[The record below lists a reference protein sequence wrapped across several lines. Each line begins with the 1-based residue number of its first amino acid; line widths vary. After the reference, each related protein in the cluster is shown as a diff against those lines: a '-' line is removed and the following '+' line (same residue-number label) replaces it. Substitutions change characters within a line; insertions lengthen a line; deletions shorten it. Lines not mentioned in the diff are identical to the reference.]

1 VIERRRGD
9 LRGSRRRAIAIAVVM
24 LVAAACSGD
33 LPTSTPTRSTPTE
46 TPTSNTPASPSPDPS
61 PSGPAN
67 LAAVRIR
74 LVQVASV
81 EQPVALAV
89 RPGDPALYV
98 AEKTGRVVAIR
109 EGRVAGAPVVD
120 LTGRVSLGTEQGLL
134 GLAFSPDGRFLY
146 VNYTDVNGHTHVT
159 EFGMSG
165 GTAARA
171 SERDVLVVEQP
182 FVNHNGGNLA
192 FGPDGHLYIGLG
204 DGGSGGDPNGN
215 GQSLSA
221 LLGKMLRI
229 IPRPTG
235 GLPYGI
241 PPDNPFAD
249 RQGARP
255 EIWALGLRNPWRYS
269 FDRATGD
276 LWIGDVGQNS
286 WEEISVERA
295 GSDGGANFGW
305 NILEGSH
312 AFAGD
317 EVPGRAIGPVFEYP
331 HAEGGCTVIGGYV
344 YRGRA
349 IPALRGA
356 YVFGDLCIGELE
368 AIRMRNG
375 RVTGHR
381 VLGPVVENLSSFG
394 EDGSGELY
402 ALSLSGGVYR
412 LAPGG

>member
-1 VIERRRGD
+1 M
-9 LRGSRRRAIAIAVVM
+9 IAIAVVM
-24 LVAAACSGD
+24 VVTAACAGD
-33 LPTSTPTRSTPTE
+33 PPTATPTRATATLSPV
-46 TPTSNTPASPSPDPS
+46 PNMPASPTPAPPPPEPS
-61 PSGPAN
+61 S
-67 LAAVRIR
+67 LASVRIR
-74 LVQVASV
+74 LVRLATV

-89 RPGDPALYV
+89 RAGDPALYV

-109 EGRVAGAPVVD
+109 GGTADGTPVVN

-134 GLAFSPDGRFLY
+134 GLTFSPDGRFLY
-146 VNYTDVNGHTHVT
+146 LNYTDVNGHTHVT
-159 EFGMSG
+159 EFAMRGRV
-165 GTAARA
+165 AAPS

-182 FVNHNGGNLA
+182 FANHNGGNLV

-204 DGGSGGDPNGN
+204 DGGSGGDPSGN
-215 GQSLSA
+215 GQSLST

-241 PPDNPFAD
+241 PPDNPFVD
-249 RQGARP
+249 RRGARP
-255 EIWALGLRNPWRYS
+255 EIWAIGFRNPWRYS

-295 GSDGGANFGW
+295 GSAGGANFGW

-312 AFAGD
+312 DFAG
-317 EVPGRAIGPVFEYP
+317 EQVPGRAIGPVFEYP

-349 IPALRGA
+349 IRALRGA

-368 AIRMRNG
+368 AIRVRNG
-375 RVTGHR
+375 RVSGHR

-394 EDGSGELY
+394 EDGRGELY
-402 ALSLSGGVYR
+402 ALSLNGDVYR
-412 LAPGG
+412 LAPGA

>member
-1 VIERRRGD
+1 MVVATACAGD
-9 LRGSRRRAIAIAVVM
+9 PPRAAPAP
-24 LVAAACSGD
+24 
-33 LPTSTPTRSTPTE
+33 PTATLSPVP
-46 TPTSNTPASPSPDPS
+46 NMPASPT
-61 PSGPAN
+61 PAPPAPEPPN
-67 LAAVRIR
+67 LAAVRIH
-74 LVQVASV
+74 LVRIANI

-89 RPGDPALYV
+89 RSGDPALYV

-109 EGRVAGAPVVD
+109 DGAADHTPVVD
-120 LTGRVSLGTEQGLL
+120 LAGRVSLGTEQGLL

-146 VNYTDVNGHTHVT
+146 VNYTDANGHTHVT
-159 EFGMSG
+159 EFAMGDRV
-165 GTAARA
+165 AASA

-182 FVNHNGGNLA
+182 FANHNGGNLA

-204 DGGSGGDPNGN
+204 DGGSGGDPSGN
-215 GQSLSA
+215 GQSLSTP
-221 LLGKMLRI
+221 LGKMLRI

-241 PPDNPFAD
+241 PPDNPFVD

-255 EIWALGLRNPWRYS
+255 EIWAIGFRNPWRYS
-269 FDRATGD
+269 FDRASGD

-295 GSDGGANFGW
+295 GSAGGANFGW

-312 AFAGD
+312 AFAGED
-317 EVPGRAIGPVFEYP
+317 VPGRAIGPVFEYP
-331 HAEGGCTVIGGYV
+331 HSEGGCTVIGGYL

-349 IPALRGA
+349 IRALRGA

-368 AIRMRNG
+368 AIRVRNG

-381 VLGPVVENLSSFG
+381 ALGPIVENLSSFG
-394 EDGSGELY
+394 EDGRGELY
-402 ALSLSGGVYR
+402 ALSLNGDVYR
-412 LAPGG
+412 LAAGA

>member
-1 VIERRRGD
+1 MH
-9 LRGSRRRAIAIAVVM
+9 LRGSRRLAIAIVVVM
-24 LVAAACSGD
+24 LVTAACSGD
-33 LPTSTPTRSTPTE
+33 PPPATPTGVATPTLS
-46 TPTSNTPASPSPDPS
+46 PVPNMPASPTPAAPS
-61 PSGPAN
+61 PQPPN

-74 LVQVASV
+74 LVRIAHV
-81 EQPVALAV
+81 EQPVAMAV

-109 EGRVAGAPVVD
+109 GGRVAGAPVVD
-120 LTGRVSLGTEQGLL
+120 LTGRISLGTEQGLL

-146 VNYTDVNGHTHVT
+146 VNYTDLGGHTHVT

-182 FVNHNGGNLA
+182 FANHNGGNLA
-192 FGPDGHLYIGLG
+192 FGPDGYLYVGLG
-204 DGGSGGDPNGN
+204 DGGSGGDPSGN

-241 PPDNPFAD
+241 PRDNPFVD

-255 EIWALGLRNPWRYS
+255 EIWAIGFRNPWRYS
-269 FDRATGD
+269 FDRATGA

-295 GSDGGANFGW
+295 GSAGGANFGW

-312 AFAGD
+312 GFAGE
-317 EVPGRAIGPVFEYP
+317 EVPGRAIGPVYEYP
-331 HAEGGCTVIGGYV
+331 HSEGGCTVIGGYV

-349 IPALRGA
+349 IRGLRGA
-356 YVFGDLCIGELE
+356 YVFGDLCIGDLE
-368 AIRMRNG
+368 AIRVRDG
-375 RVTGHR
+375 RVTTHR

-394 EDGSGELY
+394 EDGRGELY
-402 ALSLSGGVYR
+402 ALSLNGDVYR